1 MQSILGIDLSCQP
14 CELTLCNIEGAHIE
28 VVERATVRL
37 PLFSDKD
44 ALRSDKLLSASS
56 SVVKEREPT
65 EGENLDKVNGEN
77 GAASPYSEVVEQ
89 TARDLRDAIASLG
102 QSWTATAVIL
112 PQHDFL
118 GLNLDLPF
126 NDPKNLDRIVDLEV
140 QDVVPFELESFFV
153 QYAPLA
159 PAAGGSNL
167 AQAVEP
173 SRGHDVHIGMLP
185 RVVVRNVLEVCK
197 RAGLEPNILTVPS
210 SAIGAAYHVA
220 KDALE
225 GNSAVVY
232 NRGDEYS
239 IAIYINGEVRVE
251 RSVYASQVLSAVSPG
266 KREDNLQH
274 IFTALKLI
282 IASAERR
289 YNARVEKVYLL
300 GREVKAANATQLF
313 GRPLEGLPLTEL
325 FSANGKIAGIAPL
338 TAVFAQDDA
347 AAAPLSN
354 FRSREFSFTPRVSEF
369 IRALMGTRR
378 HILRATMAVIAA
390 GLVVYGSRAFL
401 LYSSQKSLITHIQRV
416 IPSFESEPSKVREN
430 LSKAEGKL
438 ADELGAFGSRSKLSP
453 ADAFLQ
459 IVKSV
464 PSSGE
469 ISITSLRVS
478 GVRAQIAGSG
488 SDLSATERFKKS
500 IESQRE
506 TFSKVELKT
515 SPVGGKFNFTLDV
528 ALAQ

>member
-14 CELTLCNIEGAHIE
+14 CELTLCNINGAHIE

-37 PLFSDKD
+37 ALFADKD
-44 ALRSDKLLSASS
+44 ALRAENLLSSASRTPEEAAS
-56 SVVKEREPT
+56 T
-65 EGENLDKVNGEN
+65 DGEDSEVGDVALNTG
-77 GAASPYSEVVEQ
+77 SPYSEVVTQ
-89 TARDLRDAIASLG
+89 TVNELRSTIASLD

-159 PAAGGSNL
+159 PAASGSNL
-167 AQAVEP
+167 AHAVEP

-300 GREVKAANATQLF
+300 GREVKAANASQLF
-313 GRPLEGLPLTEL
+313 GRPLEGLPLSEL
-325 FSANGKIAGIAPL
+325 FSANGQGAGIAPL

-347 AAAPLSN
+347 TASPLSN
-354 FRSREFSFTPRVSEF
+354 FRSREFSFTPRLSEF
-369 IRALMGTRR
+369 IRALVGTRR
-378 HILRATMAVIAA
+378 HLARAALAVIAA

-401 LYSSQKSLITHIQRV
+401 LYSSQKSLIDHIKRV
-416 IPSFESEPSKVREN
+416 IPSFESEPAKVREN
-430 LSKAEGKL
+430 LAKAEGKL

-453 ADAFLQ
+453 ADAFIQ

-464 PSSGE
+464 PASGE